1 MVVVSNDFIM
11 HNRVTS
17 IFLGWVGCKSCE
29 YSLEKCWFNV
39 TAVGNRAELEV
50 NLCN

>member
-17 IFLGWVGCKSCE
+17 ILGWVGCKSCE
-29 YSLEKCWFNV
+29 YSLEKC
-39 TAVGNRAELEV
+39 
-50 NLCN
+50 